1 MSVAHLKISFL
12 DSCHRLP
19 DSMTLEQG
27 ALIEPLAVAV
37 HSCQRGDVGL
47 GSNILICGAGESQQF
62 YISLRLC
69 CRSAASSRY
78 PGVSVMDVQ
87 QGFNDTV
94 LNQLNMP
101 CLGVIFS
108 LL

>member
-1 MSVAHLKISFL
+1 
-12 DSCHRLP
+12 
-19 DSMTLEQG
+19 MTLEQG

-69 CRSAASSRY
+69 CGSAARLQWHCAK
-78 PGVSVMDVQ
+78 PVKHAMFGCDIQ
-87 QGFNDTV
+87 LV
-94 LNQLNMP
+94 LN
-101 CLGVIFS
+101 
-108 LL
+108 